1 MQGFLCSLVLWAGNI
16 FLSKCYFT
24 FIFSFYWTIFT
35 FWEAKLCF
43 KHIGYLKE
51 MFASVTATSTAFF
64 FMKILPEKSLT
75 KICNDSF
82 FFFFIE
88 LAAKS
93 LELSIYICISF

>member
-1 MQGFLCSLVLWAGNI
+1 MFQAHQLPEGNVC
-16 FLSKCYFT
+16 KCDCY
-24 FIFSFYWTIFT
+24 INSI
-35 FWEAKLCF
+35 
-43 KHIGYLKE
+43 
-51 MFASVTATSTAFF
+51 F

-82 FFFFIE
+82 FFFFTE